1 MKKRKTA
8 QSLGKRI
15 LLITGIS
22 VMLLLVISAV
32 FNLSFYKIH
41 NLLLEKDMEQV
52 EFTSNYVIKLVYT
65 EIEKFISAFEVSQN
79 RILDYKE
86 GEIRELTEELE
97 EIKEEMQFE
106 KVGVVDLK
114 GNSIDDTGKTESI
127 QNPEFMEEIKNN
139 RRYISNVVAISDALF
154 MAVPIVQENEVKGAV
169 WGYCFVSM
177 LAEEIELSKD
187 SHLYFQI
194 VDDTGTYISNSN
206 NIHAFARSMNLWD
219 ELKKYQ
225 ISDGI
230 TVEDIKNDVE
240 HGRSG
245 YFNFVY
251 KGQGRH
257 VVYEPLGIKNWYVFS
272 MMVEEYLGDYIKE
285 IEKTFSGLLIIV
297 LGAVTLVTGLLG
309 FFIYKTM
316 RLIKGQNE
324 QLLAKNRLLFMVLEH
339 TNDIPFE
346 IDLLKKEITF
356 YRDKDPEKV
365 MIRNLEEYAP
375 ENMIRKEKIISE
387 EYETYRKF
395 YQNILSGTATENLV
409 LKIKT
414 GVQWEYRK
422 IHIEVISQEH
432 MIGFL
437 EDCTEQIIQNQRIKE
452 ISIKVQND
460 SLTGLYSRDYFV
472 QEAEKIMQ
480 KSLTEK
486 TGKYCALFLL
496 DLDYFKKA
504 NDTLGHMTGDRI
516 LAETGK
522 KLKAVL
528 RKSDLIGRLGGDEFV
543 VFIENAEDISAVK
556 KCAEKIN
563 ETLCATYGKEKKV
576 TISAS
581 VGVAVWT
588 GEKNFAELYKIADTA
603 LYRVK
608 ERGRDGYYILCGNT
622 EQ

>member
-219 ELKKYQ
+219 ELK
-225 ISDGI
+225 I
-230 TVEDIKNDVE
+230 
-240 HGRSG
+240 
-245 YFNFVY
+245 
-251 KGQGRH
+251 
-257 VVYEPLGIKNWYVFS
+257 
-272 MMVEEYLGDYIKE
+272 
-285 IEKTFSGLLIIV
+285 
-297 LGAVTLVTGLLG
+297 
-309 FFIYKTM
+309 
-316 RLIKGQNE
+316 
-324 QLLAKNRLLFMVLEH
+324 
-339 TNDIPFE
+339 
-346 IDLLKKEITF
+346 
-356 YRDKDPEKV
+356 
-365 MIRNLEEYAP
+365 
-375 ENMIRKEKIISE
+375 
-387 EYETYRKF
+387 
-395 YQNILSGTATENLV
+395 
-409 LKIKT
+409 
-414 GVQWEYRK
+414 
-422 IHIEVISQEH
+422 
-432 MIGFL
+432 
-437 EDCTEQIIQNQRIKE
+437 
-452 ISIKVQND
+452 
-460 SLTGLYSRDYFV
+460 
-472 QEAEKIMQ
+472 
-480 KSLTEK
+480 
-486 TGKYCALFLL
+486 
-496 DLDYFKKA
+496 
-504 NDTLGHMTGDRI
+504 
-516 LAETGK
+516 
-522 KLKAVL
+522 
-528 RKSDLIGRLGGDEFV
+528 
-543 VFIENAEDISAVK
+543 
-556 KCAEKIN
+556 
-563 ETLCATYGKEKKV
+563 
-576 TISAS
+576 
-581 VGVAVWT
+581 
-588 GEKNFAELYKIADTA
+588 
-603 LYRVK
+603 
-608 ERGRDGYYILCGNT
+608 
-622 EQ
+622 

>member
-206 NIHAFARSMNLWD
+206 NIHAFARKNI
-219 ELKKYQ
+219 KYQ
-225 ISDGI
+225 
-230 TVEDIKNDVE
+230 
-240 HGRSG
+240 
-245 YFNFVY
+245 
-251 KGQGRH
+251 
-257 VVYEPLGIKNWYVFS
+257 
-272 MMVEEYLGDYIKE
+272 
-285 IEKTFSGLLIIV
+285 
-297 LGAVTLVTGLLG
+297 
-309 FFIYKTM
+309 
-316 RLIKGQNE
+316 
-324 QLLAKNRLLFMVLEH
+324 
-339 TNDIPFE
+339 
-346 IDLLKKEITF
+346 
-356 YRDKDPEKV
+356 
-365 MIRNLEEYAP
+365 
-375 ENMIRKEKIISE
+375 
-387 EYETYRKF
+387 
-395 YQNILSGTATENLV
+395 
-409 LKIKT
+409 
-414 GVQWEYRK
+414 
-422 IHIEVISQEH
+422 
-432 MIGFL
+432 
-437 EDCTEQIIQNQRIKE
+437 
-452 ISIKVQND
+452 
-460 SLTGLYSRDYFV
+460 
-472 QEAEKIMQ
+472 
-480 KSLTEK
+480 
-486 TGKYCALFLL
+486 
-496 DLDYFKKA
+496 
-504 NDTLGHMTGDRI
+504 
-516 LAETGK
+516 
-522 KLKAVL
+522 
-528 RKSDLIGRLGGDEFV
+528 
-543 VFIENAEDISAVK
+543 
-556 KCAEKIN
+556 
-563 ETLCATYGKEKKV
+563 
-576 TISAS
+576 
-581 VGVAVWT
+581 
-588 GEKNFAELYKIADTA
+588 TA
-603 LYRVK
+603 L
-608 ERGRDGYYILCGNT
+608 
-622 EQ
+622 Q